1 MQPNLILLTNTASPI
16 WQRSIGAYQV
26 ASHCRQNGLTCQV
39 IDFTDY
45 FTEDELYDI
54 LSKLIGTETLAIGV
68 STSFFYNANTK
79 KKFISASRTF
89 ETVIPDYIRSLLERI
104 KRKHNIKIIAG
115 GANSYQIKNDTL
127 FDIVM
132 HGYSEQTVVNYLNS
146 LKSGKKTIFP
156 KIGTTE
162 YVDGSMDHF
171 NIETLEHRWE
181 HSDCVL
187 EGETLPIEISRGCIF
202 KCKFCSY
209 PLNGKK
215 KFDYLRDPERIKQEL
230 IYNYENFKTTNYFFT
245 DDTFNDSTF
254 KLEQLHKV
262 ITELPFKIKFVTYL
276 RLDLLYAH
284 PEQIQLLYEMGLGS
298 AFFGI
303 ESFNPES
310 SKAIGKGMDP
320 DKIKS
325 FLYELHDVHWKGQI
339 PLTCSFII
347 GLPGE
352 TVEKVLESHEWCK
365 SAPINDLW
373 FPLFIKTNSHYK
385 SEFDTNYLEYGYK
398 LDENGLWSNDNMD
411 FNTALELS
419 ERFNSEGLY
428 SDKNPSTWYLF
439 GLLNYGLS
447 IDELKD
453 TPVHKI
459 SKFSMARK
467 HQRLIAEYKKLLNDR
482 LSIFLAK

>member
-1 MQPNLILLTNTASPI
+1 MQKNLILLTNTASPI

-26 ASHCRQNGLTCQV
+26 ASHCRQNGFSCQI

-45 FTEDELYDI
+45 FTEDELYNI
-54 LSKLIGTETLAIGV
+54 LQNFIGPETLAIGV
-68 STSFFYNANTK
+68 STTFYFTAGSK
-79 KKFISASRTF
+79 EKYISPDRSLDS
-89 ETVIPDYIRSLLERI
+89 EVIPEYIKSLLARL
-104 KRKHNIKIIAG
+104 KREHKLKIIAG
-115 GANSYQIKNDTL
+115 GANSHRIKSDAL
-127 FDIVM
+127 FDTVI

-146 LKSGKKTIFP
+146 LKSGKRTIYP
-156 KIGTTE
+156 KIGNTE
-162 YVDGSMDHF
+162 YIDGSVDHF
-171 NIETLEHRWE
+171 NIETLDHRWDE
-181 HSDCVL
+181 SDCVL

-215 KFDYLRDPERIKQEL
+215 KFDYLRDPDRIKQEL

-254 KLEQLHKV
+254 KLEQLHRV

-284 PEQIQLLYEMGLGS
+284 PEQINMLYEMGLGS

-310 SKAIGKGMDP
+310 SKLIGKGMDP

-325 FLYELHDVHWKGQI
+325 FLYELHDVHWKREI
-339 PLTCSFII
+339 PLTCSFIV

-352 TVEKVLESHEWCK
+352 SIEKLIESHEWCK

-373 FPLFIKTNSHYK
+373 FPLFIKTDSYYK
-385 SEFDTNYLEYGYK
+385 SEFDINYTDYGYT
-398 LDENGLWSNDNMD
+398 LDQDGTWSNEHMD
-411 FNTALELS
+411 FNSAVELS
-419 ERFNSEGLY
+419 ERFNKESLY
-428 SDKNPSTWYLF
+428 STKNPSSWYLF

-447 IDELKD
+447 ISDLKD
-453 TPVHKI
+453 TPVQNI

-467 HQRLIAEYKKLLNDR
+467 HQRLIVQYKKLLNDR
-482 LSIFLAK
+482 LTVFLT